1 MPLFSGKYQSPHRGN
16 VYLLQRNAA
25 GLQRR
30 ACCAHVIHE
39 QNPLPLQVCLGALE
53 SSADIVSSPASTET
67 YLRNSASHADQGI
80 PSERQAKAL
89 RHLFG
94 EKGRLVVSSSLHS
107 PGVKRYWND
116 DLYGQSILQLVVSQQ
131 LTQVHRERP
140 HV

>member
-1 MPLFSGKYQSPHRGN
+1 
-16 VYLLQRNAA
+16 
-25 GLQRR
+25 
-30 ACCAHVIHE
+30 
-39 QNPLPLQVCLGALE
+39 LE

-89 RHLFG
+89 GHPLG
-94 EKGRLVVSSSLHS
+94 EKCRLVVSSFLHS

-131 LTQVHRERP
+131 LTEVHREGP